1 MPTPLIAVTCIVAII
16 VLGVAMYSNIAT
28 STEYRNWRAT
38 DSDMRRSTARTAI
51 VVVSVL
57 AFLLIVPMMWS
68 FSDDLSPTESTEE
81 ETSTTS
87 TTPETPEPAQTEE

>member
-1 MPTPLIAVTCIVAII
+1 MPTPLIVITYIVAIV
-16 VLGVAMYSNIAT
+16 VLCVAMYSNIAT
-28 STEYRNWRAT
+28 TTEYRNWRAT

-68 FSDDLSPTESTEE
+68 LADDLFPTEPAAED
-81 ETSTTS
+81 TSTTTPATP
-87 TTPETPEPAQTEE
+87 TTADNH